1 MSNTANRFRATSHD
15 LQVADTANKPAK
27 RGRVKRAPKPGRH
40 GWNVRGGGYV
50 PFVEPAPEWR
60 GASNQ
65 VCGFWPFSA
74 GSALPPV
81 GTPLGHHLTTGM
93 TVCADPI
100 SWFVAGMVN
109 TPSAFVLGRPGL
121 GKSTLIRRIITGLA
135 ERGVWAM
142 VLGDL
147 KPDYV
152 ELLLALGG
160 QVIRISRSVG
170 TINPMDL
177 YGAHGQIQDLPPEI
191 RKAAMA
197 QLIGYQLNTLQGL
210 IALVRGEFFA
220 GDEVSILSTA
230 LNALQTDAT
239 GEPLPREKAPEIRD
253 LIDLISERHPVVRA
267 MALDDGDDAAYD
279 KATRRLRL
287 SLMALLKDGPFGAV
301 FDGKTTVQM
310 KLDRP
315 AGFDISDLD
324 GADQTLQ
331 AAVQLVCWSYG
342 SATTALATKLADEGL
357 APRRRYLLVMDELWR
372 MLKASA
378 QMIDRVDTIT
388 RINRELGLGQ
398 IMATHTMSDLEMD
411 SEKQT
416 KQAWG
421 FVERSSLVF
430 LGGLAD
436 GEFGNIESVFAT
448 SAKEKEFITAWA
460 SEGGHASA
468 NGGVRPGRGKF
479 LLKMGKTPGIPFEV
493 RLTPAEFAVNDTNR
507 RWAELA
513 VAKREQTVEVD
524 A

>member
-1 MSNTANRFRATSHD
+1 MA
-15 LQVADTANKPAK
+15 
-27 RGRVKRAPKPGRH
+27 
-40 GWNVRGGGYV
+40 
-50 PFVEPAPEWR
+50 FVEPAPEWR

-74 GSALPPV
+74 GSPMPPV

-100 SWFVAGMVN
+100 SWFVEGMIN
-109 TPSAFVLGRPGL
+109 TPSGFVLGRPSI

-147 KPDYV
+147 KPDYR
-152 ELLLALGG
+152 ELLRALGG

-170 TINPMDL
+170 TINPLDL
-177 YGAHGQIQDLPPEI
+177 YGAHGLIQDLPEEI
-191 RKAAMA
+191 RTAAMA

-210 IALVRGEFFA
+210 IALVRGEHFA

-230 LNALQTDAT
+230 LNALQTDPS
-239 GEPLPREKAPEIRD
+239 GEPLHQERAPEIRD
-253 LIDLISERHPVVRA
+253 LIALIASRPAVVRA
-267 MALDDGDDAAYD
+267 MALDGGDDAIYD
-279 KATRRLRL
+279 ASTRRLRL
-287 SLMALLKDGPFGAV
+287 SLMALLKDGPFGSV
-301 FDGKTTVQM
+301 FDGQTSVQM

-357 APRRRYLLVMDELWR
+357 GPRRRYLLVMDELWR
-372 MLKASA
+372 MLKASS

-411 SEKQT
+411 SEKET

-430 LGGLAD
+430 LGGLAE
-436 GEFGNIESVFAT
+436 GEFGNLATVFAM
-448 SAKEKEFITAWA
+448 SAKEKEYITTWA

-479 LLKMGKTPGIPFEV
+479 LLKMGKNPGIPFEV
-493 RLTPAEFAVNDTNR
+493 RLTPAEYAVNDTNR

-513 VAKREQTVEVD
+513 IAQREQKVGAD